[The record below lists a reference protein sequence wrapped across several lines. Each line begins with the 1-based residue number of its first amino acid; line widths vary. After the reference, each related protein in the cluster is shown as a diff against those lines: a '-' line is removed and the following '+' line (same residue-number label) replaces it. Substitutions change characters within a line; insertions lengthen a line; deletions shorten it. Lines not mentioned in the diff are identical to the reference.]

1 MSAYYKKDPKLV
13 MEVDGFLEKGI
24 STDQVYSAIAKKNR
38 RYWKLNRLWAQNDYQ
53 QEVCIKES
61 VQK

>member
-1 MSAYYKKDPKLV
+1 